1 MGGLPPTTPRRSK
14 MGLLDTRVLTPLCIP
29 VVGSE
34 RRNATKTA
42 PGLVLLDW
50 PRSVDQGAL
59 TASRLTRAR
68 SSRRNEM
75 VDVDRRRPRPGPGQ
89 WATTPGVPS
98 SPQHSRGERMAGEQS
113 SARKTRKARA
123 RVFAKSSSAQR
134 SCVASTL
141 WLVCATASHESH
153 YCPCENRCTT
163 KQPCR
168 FWRQAKIIS
177 HWNAARKK

>member
-1 MGGLPPTTPRRSK
+1 

-75 VDVDRRRPRPGPGQ
+75 ADVDRRRPRPGPGQ

-134 SCVASTL
+134 SCGATIEL
-141 WLVCATASHESH
+141 LVCGTASHETH
-153 YCPCENRCTT
+153 YGQCEH
-163 KQPCR
+163 R
-168 FWRQAKIIS
+168 FK
-177 HWNAARKK
+177 NEAAMPFLEQNKTPG